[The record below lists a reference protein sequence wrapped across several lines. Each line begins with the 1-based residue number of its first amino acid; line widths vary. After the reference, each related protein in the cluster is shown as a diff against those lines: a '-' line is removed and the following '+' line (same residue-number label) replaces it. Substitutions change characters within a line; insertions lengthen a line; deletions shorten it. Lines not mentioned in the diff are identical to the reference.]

1 MSRATQTWTVICVI
15 NSRPRFLVPVNRT
28 RNLWFVWELSCLMAC
43 FFLFLQICVRFD
55 KIRLDPASG
64 LVQRDDFQFSKTEGN
79 PVRYGRAGDCYSAAS
94 KCHKGKFFIDLTGTG
109 LRMRKEVEWEAWGT
123 PKLPKRLVNVRK
135 SQDGLTA
142 IGECGG
148 SCGGCEPIHEKMLL
162 EPSTCTDASS
172 TGMY

>member
-1 MSRATQTWTVICVI
+1 
-15 NSRPRFLVPVNRT
+15 
-28 RNLWFVWELSCLMAC
+28 MAS
-43 FFLFLQICVRFD
+43 FFLFLQICVRFN

-148 SCGGCEPIHEKMLL
+148 SCGGCEPMQEKMLL
-162 EPSTCTDASS
+162 EPSTCTDAST